1 MNVKPNDVR
10 PNLFK
15 YQRHHDGSDSDLDVD
30 KDSTNDYRTNNK
42 DEIDDICIF
51 VNSKRI
57 ALKQIGN

>member
-1 MNVKPNDVR
+1 MNVKPNDLR

-42 DEIDDICIF
+42 DEIEDICI
-51 VNSKRI
+51 
-57 ALKQIGN
+57 